1 MRLAT
6 GGRDQLIHLWDTNS
20 FDEVAQLHGH
30 SAYVKSLAF
39 SPDGSM
45 LISGSGDG
53 TIRTWNTKLH
63 EDYNPTV
70 SKSVGP

>member
-39 SPDGSM
+39 SPDGTTM
-45 LISGSGDG
+45 ISGSGDG
-53 TIRTWNTKLH
+53 TIHIWG
-63 EDYNPTV
+63 TV
-70 SKSVGP
+70 SVRDREIAADTSLGS